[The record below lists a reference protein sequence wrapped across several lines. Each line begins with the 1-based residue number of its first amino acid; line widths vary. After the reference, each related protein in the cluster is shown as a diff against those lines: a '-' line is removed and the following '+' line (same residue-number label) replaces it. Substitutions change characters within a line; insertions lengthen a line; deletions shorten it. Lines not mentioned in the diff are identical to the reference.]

1 MSINKVIVE
10 QVSPFDVPTTVE
22 KLIAA
27 ATKKDWQNPAVHN
40 LQQSL
45 AKSGKEVRPV
55 QVIEICKP
63 EFSGKMLERNDE
75 RIISILMPC
84 RISVYEK
91 ENGKT
96 YVALLK
102 MTEMMTGL
110 SPVAIQAIDSATDES
125 FEIVKS
131 VVGPF

>member
-1 MSINKVIVE
+1 MNENQIFIE
-10 QVSPFDVPTTVE
+10 QVSPFDVATTVE

-27 ATKKDWQNPAVHN
+27 AIQKEWQNPATHN

-63 EFSGKMLERNDE
+63 QYSGKMLEKSDE
-75 RIISILMPC
+75 RIVSVMMPC

-91 ENGKT
+91 EDGKA
-96 YVALLK
+96 YVTLLN
-102 MTEMMTGL
+102 MESMAAGL
-110 SPVAIQAIDSATDES
+110 PATIVDAVRGASNES
-125 FEIVKS
+125 LEIVHS
-131 VVGPF
+131 VIGTF